1 MFSLPPGREPYLA
14 REIHHELGTCIGF
27 AQNSLENL
35 TAFLFRL
42 LMPTYSG
49 LAKKG

>member
-1 MFSLPPGREPYLA
+1 MFFLLSGREPYLA
-14 REIHHELGTCIGF
+14 REIHHEPATRIGF

-42 LMPTYSG
+42 LLPTYSG